1 MIAILLIA
9 WNYVREQRWVLVGLA
24 LYPPGMAVLLRAFD
38 TDLSASDLLVFI
50 QQQAS
55 FAVLFAVVFA
65 AAAINQDRRSR
76 RILSILSKSI
86 HRSQYIAG
94 ILLGVWS
101 FIAIY
106 DASAIMTIHFVAPT
120 SAAYGLKLLVPAYFA
135 AVASSA
141 TTILFTTFMPP
152 FFATITAGIVL
163 GLPAILDLIHVHTPI
178 YVAPSYFLLLDL
190 TVGREHVFRP
200 DLLLYAVAHSI
211 FFWVLASIIFSYRD
225 IAVAIE

>member
-9 WNYVREQRWVLVGLA
+9 ANYVREQRWVLIGLA

-38 TDLSASDLLVFI
+38 ADLSASDLLVFI

-65 AAAINQDRRSR
+65 AAAIHQDRRSR

-86 HRSQYIAG
+86 RRSQYIAG

-106 DASAIMTIHFVAPT
+106 DASAILTLRLVAPT
-120 SAAYGLKLLVPAYFA
+120 STAYGLKLLVPAYFA

-141 TTILFTTFMPP
+141 TTIVFTTFLPP
-152 FFATITAGIVL
+152 FFATIAAGIVL
-163 GLPAILDLIHVHTPI
+163 GFPAILDILHIHAPA
-178 YVAPSYFLLLDL
+178 YLSPSYFLLLDL

-200 DLLLYAVAHSI
+200 DLLLYALIHSLV
-211 FFWVLASIIFSYRD
+211 FWALASIIFSYRD

>member
-9 WNYVREQRWVLVGLA
+9 GNYVREQRWVLVGLA

-65 AAAINQDRRSR
+65 AAAIHQDRRSR

-86 HRSQYIAG
+86 RRSQYIAG

-106 DASAIMTIHFVAPT
+106 DASAILTLRLVAPT
-120 SAAYGLKLLVPAYFA
+120 STAYGLKLLVPAYFA

-141 TTILFTTFMPP
+141 TTILFTTFLPP
-152 FFATITAGIVL
+152 FFATVAAGIAL
-163 GLPAILDLIHVHTPI
+163 GLPAIFDIFHLHVPA
-178 YVAPSYFLLLDL
+178 YLSPSYFLLLDL
-190 TVGREHVFRP
+190 TVGREHLFRS
-200 DLLLYAVAHSI
+200 DLLLYALIHSVI
-211 FFWVLASIIFSYRD
+211 FWVLASIIFSYRD

>member
-1 MIAILLIA
+1 MLAILLIA
-9 WNYVREQRWVLVGLA
+9 GNYVREQRWVLIGLT

-38 TDLSASDLLVFI
+38 ADLSASDLLVFI

-65 AAAINQDRRSR
+65 AAAIHQDRRSR

-86 HRSQYIAG
+86 RRSQYIAG

-106 DASAIMTIHFVAPT
+106 DASAILTLQLVAPA
-120 SAAYGLKLLVPAYFA
+120 SAAYGIKLLVPAYFA

-141 TTILFTTFMPP
+141 TTILFTTFLPP
-152 FFATITAGIVL
+152 FFATIVAGIVL
-163 GLPAILDLIHVHTPI
+163 GLPAILEIFHVHAPV
-178 YVAPSYFLLLDL
+178 YVSPSYFLLLDL

-200 DLLLYAVAHSI
+200 DLLLYALAHSLV
-211 FFWVLASIIFSYRD
+211 FWVLASIVFSYRD

>member
-1 MIAILLIA
+1 MTAILLIA
-9 WNYVREQRWVLVGLA
+9 ANYVREQRWVLVGLA
-24 LYPPGMAVLLRAFD
+24 LYPPGMALLLRAFD

-65 AAAINQDRRSR
+65 AAAIHQDRRSR

-86 HRSQYIAG
+86 RRSQYIAG
-94 ILLGVWS
+94 LLVGVWS

-106 DASAIMTIHFVAPT
+106 DASAIFTLYVVAPS
-120 SAAYGLKLLVPAYFA
+120 SAAYALKLLVPAYFA

-152 FFATITAGIVL
+152 FFATIVAGIVL
-163 GLPAILDLIHVHTPI
+163 GIPAIFDLLHIHAPV
-178 YVAPSYFLLLDL
+178 YLSPSYFLLLDL
-190 TVGREHVFRP
+190 TVGREHGIRP
-200 DLLLYAVAHSI
+200 DLLLYAVAHSVI
-211 FFWVLASIIFSYRD
+211 FWALSSIVFSYRD